1 MQLQQSSARAT
12 ARSLRLAVHDAQIH
26 DNSKALEI
34 WERELNVVKHYRE
47 QLQEEG
53 GAKALCQVIK
63 TGADSRQ
70 TSVARFGPNAK
81 CTGRNHAPGVTCY
94 YCMTFPDR
102 DKLKLKEE
110 TGMNCCPRCSGM
122 SRANLP
128 IAVQRRNS
136 VLLAC

>member
-1 MQLQQSSARAT
+1 MQLQQSSARVT

-63 TGADSRQ
+63 TGADSRHLCGKIWSERQ
-70 TSVARFGPNAK
+70 VHRAQSCA
-81 CTGRNHAPGVTCY
+81 GRH
-94 YCMTFPDR
+94 
-102 DKLKLKEE
+102 
-110 TGMNCCPRCSGM
+110 
-122 SRANLP
+122 
-128 IAVQRRNS
+128 
-136 VLLAC
+136 VLLLHDLP